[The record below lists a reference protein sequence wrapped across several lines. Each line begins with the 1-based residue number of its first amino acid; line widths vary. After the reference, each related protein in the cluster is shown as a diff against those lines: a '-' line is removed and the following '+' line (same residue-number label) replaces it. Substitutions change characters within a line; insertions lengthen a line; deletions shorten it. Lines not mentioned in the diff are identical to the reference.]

1 MVQHLLTVVHQLLL
15 PILIALTIIPNN
27 NTVQAQHNVIISE
40 ITTAQQQSQ
49 YNNNKPHSDL
59 PFLSATLKTELS
71 TVSKSYIQPIQLTQL
86 SNSISL
92 FLQHIFNDQ
101 DVYDINVLGVA
112 IYEEMLLKYDD
123 NNNNNRGRELG
134 EVSSNKKG
142 QQGRRKLPLNRLQS
156 NLRQFQ
162 FVRDG
167 QDEYE
172 DISNGGH
179 HHHHSSNNNNDQDIE
194 ERNIVVGIDLNDK
207 DWQHVN
213 NLIEYEE
220 EKEAQQQKQQQEEY
234 TLSFATVVTAE
245 HTKHQE
251 EDVNTFLSH
260 DDFQDMLVHIC
271 TKFNSHLIDF
281 IKGSDDDED
290 GYFDNVNSVLVSGY
304 EQEEEGMVEEQEVS
318 DKEEAKV
325 NTQPSRGE
333 TCNFC
338 SNGLTSGYE
347 DYIIPIHDGS
357 TQDVSCS
364 MALSF
369 AAELDPNE
377 LDIDK
382 EECDRL
388 LLAETYCCPSSDE
401 VSNRVSNDLN
411 KDDKTGG
418 GYQNEIEAL
427 LREDDN
433 WNGGGEA
440 GISND
445 DKLASMEIMAI
456 VLSILIIIPLV
467 FAAIRLR
474 R

>member
-1 MVQHLLTVVHQLLL
+1 MQHLLLAVYQL
-15 PILIALTIIPNN
+15 LIALTIIPNN

-40 ITTAQQQSQ
+40 ITSLQSQ
-49 YNNNKPHSDL
+49 YTNTNNKPPHNDL
-59 PFLSATLKTELS
+59 PFLSATLKTNIS
-71 TVSKSYIQPIQLTQL
+71 TVSSHIEPLQLTQL

-101 DVYDINVLGVA
+101 DVYDIKILGVT

-123 NNNNNRGRELG
+123 DHGRELIETDS
-134 EVSSNKKG
+134 EVSSDNKKG
-142 QQGRRKLPLNRLQS
+142 QQGRRKLPLNQLQS

-162 FVRDG
+162 FVRGD

-179 HHHHSSNNNNDQDIE
+179 HHHHHSSNNNVDTE
-194 ERNIVVGIDLNDK
+194 ERNIVVGIDLNDE

-220 EKEAQQQKQQQEEY
+220 EKEAQEHQHQQQEQEY
-234 TLSFATVVTAE
+234 TLTFATVVTAE
-245 HTKHQE
+245 HTAHQE
-251 EDVNTFLSH
+251 EDVSTFLSH
-260 DDFQDMLVHIC
+260 DDFQDMLVHVC
-271 TKFNSHLIDF
+271 TKFNSHLVDF
-281 IKGSDDDED
+281 IKSSDNDED
-290 GYFDNVNSVLVSGY
+290 GYFENVNSVVVSGY
-304 EQEEEGMVEEQEVS
+304 EQEEEGMVEEQGEVS
-318 DKEEAKV
+318 HEVETKV
-325 NTQPSRGE
+325 TLPKGE
-333 TCNFC
+333 SCNFC
-338 SNGLTSGYE
+338 SNGLISGYE
-347 DYIIPIHDGS
+347 DYIIPIQDGS
-357 TQDVSCS
+357 TQDVSCT

-369 AAELDPNE
+369 AAELDPYE

-388 LLAETYCCPSSDE
+388 LLAERYCCSSFDE
-401 VSNRVSNDLN
+401 GSGQLSDDLN
-411 KDDKTGG
+411 KDEKEG

-433 WNGGGEA
+433 WNGGGGEA
-440 GISND
+440 GVSND
-445 DKLASMEIMAI
+445 DKLAGMEIMAI

-467 FAAIRLR
+467 FATIRLR

>member
-1 MVQHLLTVVHQLLL
+1 MRTIAAVVHQLFLIPLL
-15 PILIALTIIPNN
+15 ITLTIIPNK

-40 ITTAQQQSQ
+40 ITSAQSQ
-49 YNNNKPHSDL
+49 YNTNNKPPHNDL
-59 PFLSATLKTELS
+59 PFISATLKTQLS
-71 TVSKSYIQPIQLTQL
+71 TVSKSYIQPLQLTQL

-101 DVYDINVLGVA
+101 DVYDINILGVA
-112 IYEEMLLKYDD
+112 IYEEMLLEYD
-123 NNNNNRGRELG
+123 NNRGRKLIKTDSEM
-134 EVSSNKKG
+134 SSDKE
-142 QQGRRKLPLNRLQS
+142 QQGRRKLPLNQLQS

-162 FVRDG
+162 FVRGG

-179 HHHHSSNNNNDQDIE
+179 HHHHHSSNSNVDTE
-194 ERNIVVGIDLNDK
+194 ERNIVVGIDLDDE

-220 EKEAQQQKQQQEEY
+220 EKEAQQQKQQQQEY
-234 TLSFATVVTAE
+234 TLTFATVVTAE

-251 EDVNTFLSH
+251 EDSTTFLSH
-260 DDFQDMLVHIC
+260 DDFQDMLVHVC
-271 TKFNSHLIDF
+271 TKFNSHLVDF

-290 GYFDNVNSVLVSGY
+290 GYFENVNSVLVSGY
-304 EQEEEGMVEEQEVS
+304 EQEEEGMVEEQGVS
-318 DKEEAKV
+318 HEEETKD
-325 NTQPSRGE
+325 NTQSEGE
-333 TCNFC
+333 ICNFC

-347 DYIIPIHDGS
+347 DYIIPINDGS

-388 LLAETYCCPSSDE
+388 LLAETYCCPSSDKS
-401 VSNRVSNDLN
+401 SNEISADLN
-411 KDDKTGG
+411 KNETEG
-418 GYQNEIEAL
+418 GYKNEIEAL

-433 WNGGGEA
+433 WNSGGET
-440 GISND
+440 GVSND
-445 DKLASMEIMAI
+445 DKFESMEIMAI

-467 FAAIRLR
+467 FATVRLR

>member
-1 MVQHLLTVVHQLLL
+1 MQHLLTVVHQLLL
-15 PILIALTIIPNN
+15 PLLIALTIILNN
-27 NTVQAQHNVIISE
+27 SKVQAQHNVIISE
-40 ITTAQQQSQ
+40 ITSAQQSQ
-49 YNNNKPHSDL
+49 YNTNNKPPHTDL

-71 TVSKSYIQPIQLTQL
+71 TVSSSYIKPIQLTQL

-101 DVYDINVLGVA
+101 DVYDINVLGVT
-112 IYEEMLLKYDD
+112 IYEEMLLEY
-123 NNNNNRGRELG
+123 NENRRELIKTDS
-134 EVSSNKKG
+134 EMSSDKN
-142 QQGRRKLPLNRLQS
+142 QQGRRKLPLNQLQS

-162 FVRDG
+162 FVRGG

-179 HHHHSSNNNNDQDIE
+179 HHHHSSNSNVDTE
-194 ERNIVVGIDLNDK
+194 ERNIVVGIDLDEE

-220 EKEAQQQKQQQEEY
+220 EKEAQEQHHQQQQQEY

-260 DDFQDMLVHIC
+260 DDFQDMLVHVC
-271 TKFNSHLIDF
+271 TKFNSHLVDF
-281 IKGSDDDED
+281 IKGSDNDDD
-290 GYFDNVNSVLVSGY
+290 GYFENVNSVLVSGY
-304 EQEEEGMVEEQEVS
+304 EQEEEGMVEEQGVS
-318 DKEEAKV
+318 HEEETKD
-325 NTQPSRGE
+325 NTQSEGE

-338 SNGLTSGYE
+338 ANGLTSGYE
-347 DYIIPIHDGS
+347 DYIIPINDGS
-357 TQDVSCS
+357 TQDVSCA

-369 AAELDPNE
+369 ATELDPNE

-388 LLAETYCCPSSDE
+388 LLAETFCCPSSDE
-401 VSNRVSNDLN
+401 SNQVSNDKKN
-411 KDDKTGG
+411 EG

-440 GISND
+440 GVSNGN
-445 DKLASMEIMAI
+445 KLEGMEIMAI

-467 FAAIRLR
+467 FATIRLR

>member
-1 MVQHLLTVVHQLLL
+1 MQHLLAVNQLLIL
-15 PILIALTIIPNN
+15 LIAFITIPN

-40 ITTAQQQSQ
+40 ITSAQSQ
-49 YNNNKPHSDL
+49 FQTNKPHNDS

-71 TVSKSYIQPIQLTQL
+71 TVSSYIQPLQLTQL

-101 DVYDINVLGVA
+101 DVYDIDILGVT
-112 IYEEMLLKYDD
+112 IYEEMLLLK
-123 NNNNNRGRELG
+123 NGNNRGRELI
-134 EVSSNKKG
+134 EKTDSEMSPDKEK
-142 QQGRRKLPLNRLQS
+142 QGRRKLPLNRLQS

-162 FVRDG
+162 FVRGG

-172 DISNGGH
+172 DISQGG
-179 HHHHSSNNNNDQDIE
+179 HHHHSSNNNVDTE
-194 ERNIVVGIDLNDK
+194 ERNIVVGVDLNDE

-220 EKEAQQQKQQQEEY
+220 EKEAQQQQQEQEY
-234 TLSFATVVTAE
+234 TLSFALVVTAE

-251 EDVNTFLSH
+251 EDTATFLSH
-260 DDFQDMLVHIC
+260 DDFQDMLVHVC
-271 TKFNSHLIDF
+271 TKFNSHLVDF
-281 IKGSDDDED
+281 IKSSDDDED
-290 GYFDNVNSVLVSGY
+290 GYFESVESVLVSGY
-304 EQEEEGMVEEQEVS
+304 EQEEEGMIKEDGEVS
-318 DKEEAKV
+318 SKEEVKV
-325 NTQPSRGE
+325 NNHSE
-333 TCNFC
+333 EEACNFC
-338 SNGLTSGYE
+338 SNGITSGYE
-347 DYIIPIHDGS
+347 DYIIPIQDGS

-369 AAELDPNE
+369 AAELDPDE

-388 LLAETYCCPSSDE
+388 LLAERYCCSSSDE
-401 VSNRVSNDLN
+401 SAGQVAADLN
-411 KDDKTGG
+411 KDKKKG

-433 WNGGGEA
+433 WNGGGET
-440 GISND
+440 GVSDD
-445 DKLASMEIMAI
+445 DKLNSMEIMAI

-467 FAAIRLR
+467 FATIRLR